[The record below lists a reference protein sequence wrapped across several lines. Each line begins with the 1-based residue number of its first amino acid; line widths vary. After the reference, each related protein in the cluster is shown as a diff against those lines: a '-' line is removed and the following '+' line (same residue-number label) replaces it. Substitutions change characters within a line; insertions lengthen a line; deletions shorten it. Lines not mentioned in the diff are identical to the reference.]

1 MIKMAIFG
9 NVINEDFKSYFK
21 TILDLLLNNNAKVL
35 IYKSL
40 YESLSQD
47 LKKTFKTLEFFS
59 TPDDLTKDVDVFL
72 SIGGDGT
79 FLESVIFVQNKG
91 IPIAGINSGRLGFLA
106 NISKNEIE
114 TAISTILT
122 KTYSFEE
129 RELIQLDS
137 PKGLFG
143 KCNYALNEITVSK
156 KDSSSM
162 ITVHAFLNGQFLN
175 TYWADGLIIA
185 TPTGSTGYSLSVG
198 GPIVVPDAKNFII
211 TPLAPHNLT
220 VRPIVVPNNQELT
233 LKIEG
238 RDENCL
244 ISLDRRY
251 KTILPGVD
259 IKISKAK
266 FRIKVIKF
274 DDRTFFSTLREKFM
288 WGLDKRN

>member
-1 MIKMAIFG
+1 MIKIAIFG
-9 NVINEDFKSYFK
+9 NAINEDFRLYFK
-21 TILDLLLNNNAKVL
+21 SILDLLQNNNAKIL
-35 IYKSL
+35 IYKPL

-47 LKKTFKTLEFFS
+47 LQKAFKNLNFFS
-59 TPDDLTKDVDVFL
+59 TSDELTKDVDVFL

-79 FLESVIFVQNKG
+79 FLESVTFVQDKG

-106 NISKNEIE
+106 NISKNEVE
-114 TAISTILT
+114 TAIKTILT
-122 KTYSFEE
+122 KTYTFEE
-129 RELIQLDS
+129 RELIQLNS

-162 ITVHAFLNGQFLN
+162 ITVHAFFNGQFLN

-251 KTILPGVD
+251 QTILPGVD
-259 IKISKAK
+259 IKINKAK
-266 FRIKVIKF
+266 FKIKVIKF
-274 DDRTFFSTLREKFM
+274 DDRTFFGTLREKFM

>member
-1 MIKMAIFG
+1 MIKIAIFG
-9 NVINEDFKSYFK
+9 NAINEDFKLYFK
-21 TILDLLLNNNAKVL
+21 SMLDLLYKSNAKIL

-47 LKKTFKTLEFFS
+47 LKKAFQNLDFFS
-59 TPDDLTKDVDVFL
+59 NSDELTKDVDVFL

-79 FLESVIFVQNKG
+79 FLESVTFVQDKG

-114 TAISTILT
+114 TAIKTILD

-129 RELIQLDS
+129 RELIQLNS
-137 PKGLFG
+137 AMGLFG
-143 KCNYALNEITVSK
+143 KCNYGLNEITVSK

-162 ITVHAFLNGQFLN
+162 ITVHVFLNGQFLN

-185 TPTGSTGYSLSVG
+185 TPTGSTAYSLSVG

-220 VRPIVVPNNQELT
+220 VRPIVVPNDQELT

-251 KTILPGVD
+251 ETILPGTD
-259 IKISKAK
+259 IKINKATFK
-266 FRIKVIKF
+266 IKVIKY

>member
-1 MIKMAIFG
+1 MIKIAIYA
-9 NVINEDFKSYFK
+9 NSISSDFEPYFK
-21 TILDLLLNNNAKVL
+21 TIIDMLPPRKAKL
-35 IYKSL
+35 IMYKPFF
-40 YESLSQD
+40 ESLRND
-47 LKKTFKTLEFFS
+47 LRPKYKDLHFFS
-59 TPDDLTKDVDVFL
+59 EPTDLEKDIDVFL

-79 FLESVIFVQNKG
+79 FLESVTYVKDSG

-106 NISKNEIE
+106 NIAKDEIKQ
-114 TAISTILT
+114 ALNKVLNKS
-122 KTYSFEE
+122 YSFEE
-129 RELIQLDS
+129 RELIQLNA
-137 PKGLFG
+137 PKGLFNQ
-143 KCNYALNEITVSK
+143 CNYALNEITISK

-162 ITVHAFLNGQFLN
+162 ITIHAYLNGQFLN

-185 TPTGSTGYSLSVG
+185 TPTGSTAYSLSVG

-220 VRPIVVPNNQELT
+220 VRPIVISNSQELT

-238 RDENCL
+238 RDENYL

-251 KTILPGVD
+251 ETIQPGVE
-259 IKISKAK
+259 IKINKARFK
-266 FRIKVIKF
+266 IKLIKY

>member
-1 MIKMAIFG
+1 MIRIAIFG
-9 NVINEDFKSYFK
+9 NAIDKDFEPYLKI
-21 TILDLLLNNNAKVL
+21 ILDILKNSQAQII
-35 IYKSL
+35 IYQPF
-40 YESLSQD
+40 YESLREEIRPIKNS
-47 LKKTFKTLEFFS
+47 LSFFS
-59 TPDDLTKDVDVFL
+59 EPSELDKAIDVFL

-79 FLESVIFVQNKG
+79 FLESVTYVKDLG

-114 TAISTILT
+114 TAIGKIVT
-122 KTYSFEE
+122 KSYSFEE
-129 RELIQLDS
+129 RELIQLIA
-137 PKGLFG
+137 PKDLFG
-143 KCNYALNEITVSK
+143 NCNFALNEITVSK

-162 ITVHAFLNGQFLN
+162 ITIHAYLNGQFLN
-175 TYWADGLIIA
+175 TYWADGLIVS
-185 TPTGSTGYSLSVG
+185 TPTGSTAYSLSVG

-220 VRPIVVPNNQELT
+220 VRPIVVSNSQEIS

-238 RDENCL
+238 RDKNYL

-251 KTILPGVD
+251 KTIKPGIE
-259 IKISKAK
+259 IKMNKARFK
-266 FRIKVIKF
+266 IKLIRH